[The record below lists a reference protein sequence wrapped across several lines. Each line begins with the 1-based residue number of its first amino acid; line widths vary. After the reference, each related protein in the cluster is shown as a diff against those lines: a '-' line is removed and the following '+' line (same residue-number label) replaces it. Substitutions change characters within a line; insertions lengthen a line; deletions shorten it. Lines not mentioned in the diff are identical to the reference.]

1 MIYEFKSRATGTVIM
16 TASVGDQMLKAIG
29 KPPGPS
35 GIITVD
41 QMPSAIAALRKL
53 LADVQTQESRGEPAV
68 SGNEGDDEA
77 DDDADH
83 QVSFNQRAWPLIKML
98 EEAHQAGKDITWG
111 V

>member
-29 KPPGPS
+29 KQPGPS

-53 LADVQTQESRGEPAV
+53 LAEVQTQASRGEPAG

-77 DDDADH
+77 DDVDH